1 MLWRRIAWMSFRR
14 GLATNLNTLGQLGRA
29 VVCRERQIP
38 IEPVRHC
45 LIPREG
51 RAADIRNLDVLL
63 LSHQQ
68 YDQSRHGHATHS
80 GERPPKCSS
89 IVHVEAR
96 RAINSSA
103 RVTTTSPTMT
113 ESPPVCGSVLHD
125 PTIRLSALLLQHSS
139 QAKTYVTRGRCLG
152 HTKHDLAV

>member
-89 IVHVEAR
+89 MVHSAGLHVRHSWEMSRPHEAR
-96 RAINSSA
+96 SC
-103 RVTTTSPTMT
+103 RVTCV
-113 ESPPVCGSVLHD
+113 SPPVLRNNSVPCAHQKTRGCLGEQLSQSASNS
-125 PTIRLSALLLQHSS
+125 PRLSNF
-139 QAKTYVTRGRCLG
+139 C
-152 HTKHDLAV
+152 